1 MINRVARNSIQFV
14 NHHSMRYF
22 SVTTTTTTNND
33 GKSNWKLPE
42 KDEDYQRYLM
52 RYENVVGHEFLES
65 MRDQYIKWNLT
76 SFTDK
81 QKQGIRNCVGHSSTR
96 VRRALYPNVLTLDPI
111 MKELLLLTEKDL
123 QYAETQNPEMAEK
136 LKNLRD
142 DLNKNNSLTFKQLQF
157 AGSLLSQFFGEDD
170 NTAKK

>member
-1 MINRVARNSIQFV
+1 
-14 NHHSMRYF
+14 
-22 SVTTTTTTNND
+22 
-33 GKSNWKLPE
+33 
-42 KDEDYQRYLM
+42 
-52 RYENVVGHEFLES
+52 
-65 MRDQYIKWNLT
+65 
-76 SFTDK
+76 
-81 QKQGIRNCVGHSSTR
+81 
-96 VRRALYPNVLTLDPI
+96 